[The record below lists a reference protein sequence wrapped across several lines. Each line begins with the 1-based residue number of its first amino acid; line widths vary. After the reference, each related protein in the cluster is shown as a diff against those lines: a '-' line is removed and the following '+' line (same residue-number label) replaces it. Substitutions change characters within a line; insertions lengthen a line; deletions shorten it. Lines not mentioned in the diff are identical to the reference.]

1 MSEGSSRIDAA
12 ADATDRIFEHVGAA
26 MRRLAQQFE
35 GRVING
41 AGVASDP
48 SQARIAVAD
57 AIADLRKAQDIFAA
71 TDWPVPADY
80 D

>member
-12 ADATDRIFEHVGAA
+12 ANATDRILEHVGTA
-26 MRRLAQQFE
+26 MNRLSQHFE

-41 AGVASDP
+41 AGVISDP
-48 SQARIAVAD
+48 SQARIALSD
-57 AIADLRKAQDIFAA
+57 AIASLRKAQEDFAA
-71 TDWPVPADY
+71 TNWPVPADY